1 MLSPNLKSQRV
12 QGTKREDENLP
23 GIDCHNN
30 PGLVVKLTVSHGQQ
44 LPGKERGKLCRLNKL
59 LPWNAEDY
67 CLWISVRCGHF
78 LDHSHF
84 SHTPAPNL
92 PLAAHSSGR

>member
-44 LPGKERGKLCRLNKL
+44 RFRRKFGEGTREGRRSVARLSSEQFEL
-59 LPWNAEDY
+59 LGE
-67 CLWISVRCGHF
+67 
-78 LDHSHF
+78 
-84 SHTPAPNL
+84 
-92 PLAAHSSGR
+92 